1 VRVALSHEVKEPR
14 QLWADAGQIWAV
26 PPPPAARMTRAPLLL
41 SRKPNRVAQVG
52 LPPEGAVVTEPLSQ
66 EASGR
71 QSCSSRVTRLQRTRA
86 PAPPGSMP
94 MATEK

>member
-1 VRVALSHEVKEPR
+1 MVTGP
-14 QLWADAGQIWAV
+14 
-26 PPPPAARMTRAPLLL
+26 MT
-41 SRKPNRVAQVG
+41 
-52 LPPEGAVVTEPLSQ
+52 Q
-66 EASGR
+66 EASGRPKQASGR